1 VSDTVDSGP
10 RAGGVT
16 ARVEDRR
23 RTICIAVVVA
33 VLATAHFVDH
43 AVRGRLVH
51 SRHLSSL
58 WDHSGWPFEGR
69 FSPFTVS
76 LVVVYG
82 LLFTGIVLTRR
93 GRMWA
98 GYWLAT
104 AVVLGGIVVFV
115 HFIPGSRTETPAVIL
130 GSYDEPAV
138 GIPALVVL
146 YAIVVCLVVM
156 AVNAVVLARR
166 SGRWW

>member
-1 VSDTVDSGP
+1 
-10 RAGGVT
+10 
-16 ARVEDRR
+16 
-23 RTICIAVVVA
+23 
-33 VLATAHFVDH
+33 VDH
-43 AVRGRLVH
+43 
-51 SRHLSSL
+51 
-58 WDHSGWPFEGR
+58 
-69 FSPFTVS
+69 PFTVS

-82 LLFTGIVLTRR
+82 LLLTGIVLSWR

-98 GYWLAT
+98 GYWLVT

-130 GSYDEPAV
+130 GSYDQPPV

-146 YAIVVCLVVM
+146 YATVVSLVVM
-156 AVNAVVLARR
+156 AVNAVVVARR

>member
-1 VSDTVDSGP
+1 MSDPVESHADGLSA
-10 RAGGVT
+10 RAG
-16 ARVEDRR
+16 DRH
-23 RTICIAVVVA
+23 RTIRIAVVVA
-33 VLATAHFVDH
+33 IFAAVHFVDH

-51 SRHLSSL
+51 SRNLNPL
-58 WDHSGWPFEGR
+58 WDHSGWPFESR

-76 LVVVYG
+76 VVVVYG
-82 LLFTGIVLTRR
+82 LLLAGIVLIGR

-130 GSYDEPAV
+130 GSYDEPAI
-138 GIPALVVL
+138 GIPAVL
-146 YAIVVCLVVM
+146 ITFAIVVSLVVM
-156 AVNAVVLARR
+156 AVNAVLVARR